1 MITLRH
7 LAVGLS
13 AGLAVG
19 SIWSGAPAAAE
30 DDTIM
35 LGAAVSITGK
45 YSTNG
50 KNTKDGYDL
59 AVKVI
64 NDKGGVKVGD
74 KTYQLEVIYYDDEL
88 TPARAA
94 QLTERLIDQDGVQ
107 FMLGPYGSGLTKAV
121 APITEKFKVPMVE
134 ANGAARELFTQGYK
148 YLFAVL
154 STSDYYLRDAIRL
167 AAEQAEADGRDP
179 SSLKVAMA
187 FENDPFSL
195 DVRDGV
201 IEDAQ
206 KYGMQVVI
214 DDKLPPELND
224 MSATLT
230 KVKALK
236 PDILV
241 VSAHEK
247 GPPLAIGQMQEMLV
261 DVPMLALTHCDSARV
276 AEQMGKA
283 AEYALCA
290 SQWDASLS
298 YEDEYFGSASDYA
311 KLFEETF
318 DYPPPYQ
325 AAESSAGVLVF
336 ADALRAGRLARARG
350 RARRARRDRHHD
362 LLRSGQVRRDG
373 QEHRQADGAV
383 PDPGR
388 PVQSGGARRM
398 GGGRADPSD
407 ADLGGARRHLS
418 PALTPPLPRSDARA
432 AFAARGSA

>member
-1 MITLRH
+1 MTMLRQ
-7 LAVGLS
+7 LAFGLGVTFVAGTGWSVG
-13 AGLAVG
+13 A
-19 SIWSGAPAAAE
+19 IAAE
-30 DDTIM
+30 DDTIV

-74 KTYQLEVIYYDDEL
+74 KSYKLEVIYYDDES

-94 QLTERLIDQDGVQ
+94 QLTERLIDQDRVQ

-154 STSDYYLRDAIRL
+154 STSDYYLRDAVKL
-167 AAEQAEADGRDP
+167 AAEKAEAAGEDP
-179 SSLKVAMA
+179 SEVTVAIA
-187 FENDPFSL
+187 VENDPFSL

-201 IEDAQ
+201 IEDAE

-236 PDILV
+236 PDVLV

-247 GPPLAIGQMQEMLV
+247 GPPLAIRQMQEMVV

-298 YEDEYFGSASDYA
+298 YEDDYFGSASDYA
-311 KLFEETF
+311 KLFRETYN
-318 DYPPPYQ
+318 YPAPYQ

-336 ADALRAGRLARARG
+336 ADALQRAGSLEPAAVRDALAATDIMTFYG
-350 RARRARRDRHHD
+350 PVKFDETGKNTAKPMVLYQIQD
-362 LLRSGQVRRDG
+362 GQYKVVAPAEWASAELIHPMPTWDERDG
-373 QEHRQADGAV
+373 
-383 PDPGR
+383 
-388 PVQSGGARRM
+388 
-398 GGGRADPSD
+398 
-407 ADLGGARRHLS
+407 
-418 PALTPPLPRSDARA
+418 T
-432 AFAARGSA
+432 

>member
-1 MITLRH
+1 MTMLRQLAFGLGITFV
-7 LAVGLS
+7 AGTGWSVG
-13 AGLAVG
+13 A
-19 SIWSGAPAAAE
+19 IAAE
-30 DDTIM
+30 DDTIV

-74 KTYQLEVIYYDDEL
+74 KSYKLEVIYYDDES

-94 QLTERLIDQDGVQ
+94 QLTERLIDQDRVQ

-154 STSDYYLRDAIRL
+154 STSDYYLRDAVKL
-167 AAEQAEADGRDP
+167 AAEKAEAAGEDP
-179 SSLKVAMA
+179 SEVMVAIA
-187 FENDPFSL
+187 VENDPFSL

-201 IEDAQ
+201 IEDAE

-236 PDILV
+236 PDVLV

-247 GPPLAIGQMQEMLV
+247 GPPLAIRQMQEMVV

-311 KLFEETF
+311 KLFQETY
-318 DYPPPYQ
+318 DYPAPYQ

-336 ADALRAGRLARARG
+336 ADALQRAGSLEPAAVRDALAATDIMTFYG
-350 RARRARRDRHHD
+350 PVKFDETGKNTVKPMVLYQIQD
-362 LLRSGQVRRDG
+362 GQYKVVAPAEWASAELIHPMPTWDERDG
-373 QEHRQADGAV
+373 
-383 PDPGR
+383 
-388 PVQSGGARRM
+388 
-398 GGGRADPSD
+398 
-407 ADLGGARRHLS
+407 
-418 PALTPPLPRSDARA
+418 T
-432 AFAARGSA
+432 